1 MYVLWMKQQANPK
14 PRLTRSDWV
23 NAGIEMLA
31 EEGIGAVKVERLASK
46 LGITRGSFYHHFR
59 DREALLREMLDYWA
73 QQWTYSIRDEI
84 SALDLEPATALL
96 ALMKAIR
103 SKKAASFDAP
113 FRAWALHDPLALE
126 VIKRVDEERLGFIQS
141 WFEALGF
148 EGMEA
153 ENRAR
158 LYLYYEMSEPAMF
171 AAQSAEMEEQLIL
184 ERHRFL
190 IAPRSH

>member
-1 MYVLWMKQQANPK
+1 MQQQSKPN
-14 PRLTRSDWV
+14 PRLTQLDWV

-31 EEGIGAVKVERLASK
+31 DEGIGAVKIERLASM
-46 LGITRGSFYHHFR
+46 LGVTRGSFYHHFR
-59 DREALLREMLDYWA
+59 DREELLRKMLDHWA
-73 QQWTYSIRDEI
+73 QRWTYSIRDEI
-84 SALDLEPATALL
+84 SVLDLEPATALL

-126 VIKRVDEERLGFIQS
+126 IIKRVDEERLGFIGQ

-148 EGMEA
+148 EDLDA

-158 LYLYYEMSEPAMF
+158 LFLYYEMSEPMMF
-171 AAQSAEMEEQLIL
+171 AEQSAEIEQQLVVK
-184 ERHRFL
+184 RHRFL
-190 IAPRSH
+190 TTP